1 MKVPVANMNST
12 TMQEY
17 VAELLNSIFDVQT
30 RKKVHMTSVLENKP
44 KVSFFVIGESVAV
57 IHIKF
62 YFLKISVLEPVGD
75 CHSRLA
81 NKPAD

>member
-44 KVSFFVIGESVAV
+44 KVSFFCDWRKPSSNT
-57 IHIKF
+57 
-62 YFLKISVLEPVGD
+62 YKILFP
-75 CHSRLA
+75 
-81 NKPAD
+81 